1 LVELGERAIAR
12 SGLKAIARPGLD
24 AIARS
29 GLEEAIAFK
38 SSQAT

>member
-1 LVELGERAIAR
+1 VELGERAIAR